1 MYIQLGNEKAIAIQD
16 IIAITDLEN
25 TVNSAVSME
34 YFRRLEKEKKIVDVA
49 KDLPKSMI
57 ITENKVYISSITAQT
72 LQRRFNEMTTRRK

>member
-57 ITENKVYISSITAQT
+57 ITEKKVYISSITAQT